1 MNAAS
6 ANSDTRSVMSGMSA
20 YTDVSLDSQ
29 IREKAKR
36 ILEVSDAANEASQ
49 KLEVINEQ
57 DEDAA
62 SKTVEQYKLTKKG
75 LI

>member
-1 MNAAS
+1 
-6 ANSDTRSVMSGMSA
+6 MSA